1 MANEFIARKG
11 LIVLSNGAKITGSF
25 ETTGSSVFNG
35 PVTTNNTTGS
45 FTGSFKGDGSNLTG
59 ITATGLDIDNFGND
73 LTGITVAGTDKMI
86 LSDAGTEGRINVSQL
101 SDPLAGTGLEANAGT
116 IRIAASAAGAGLTG
130 GAGSALAVGA
140 GSGITVNADD
150 VALNTS
156 SAHFVTGARATI
168 SSTDTTGASGI
179 NLRYNSATG
188 IISGSL
194 VNSAVTVTAG
204 DGLSGGG
211 SVSLGSSTT
220 VTLDTSS
227 SHFTGGVKSKLNIDG
242 VFSSSVQTDVRN
254 TTGIQTIA
262 TTGSNTFTDSQT
274 IFGNIFLSGSN
285 RLVYNNTNN
294 TSLLFGFYDGSTI
307 NGPYYQIFGNNY
319 ADATQRGSAEF
330 VFDTRNG
337 GGSGFNIAAF
347 DGTTWTR
354 RFRVSPTGVQVTGSF
369 EVTSGGIT
377 GSILST
383 NGVVS
388 SSAQVTALLPAGTV
402 SSSGQVDVRNT
413 TGIATIATTGSNTL
427 LTRI

>member
-274 IFGNIFLSGSN
+274 
-285 RLVYNNTNN
+285 
-294 TSLLFGFYDGSTI
+294 
-307 NGPYYQIFGNNY
+307 
-319 ADATQRGSAEF
+319 
-330 VFDTRNG
+330 TRN
-337 GGSGFNIAAF
+337 
-347 DGTTWTR
+347 
-354 RFRVSPTGVQVTGSF
+354 VY
-369 EVTSGGIT
+369 
-377 GSILST
+377 ILGDT
-383 NGVVS
+383 
-388 SSAQVTALLPAGTV
+388 
-402 SSSGQVDVRNT
+402 NT
-413 TGIATIATTGSNTL
+413 TLYN
-427 LTRI
+427 